1 MPFPIKRNK
10 APGTVALSRPG
21 KRNVEGEPY
30 VPESKEVL
38 TDYRGQHYFLALM
51 K

>member
-1 MPFPIKRNK
+1 MAF
-10 APGTVALSRPG
+10 SRPG

-30 VPESKEVL
+30 VPESKEAL
-38 TDYRGQHYFLALM
+38 TYYRGQNYFLALM